1 MFHTVDMIN
10 LPDKPKTRLSS
21 AKSVGFRA
29 GPGLRLELE
38 QLARRLSQRGA
49 TVTISDI
56 LRMGVTAY
64 WPQIR
69 SYVRAQ
75 ARTATIEPRTYLSIV
90 AAGTRAHRLGL
101 SPREIKTVLA
111 AAIAAKARSTQPA
124 TDRSR
129 RHAR

>member
-10 LPDKPKTRLSS
+10 PTDKSKTRLSS

-29 GPGLRLELE
+29 GPGLRRELE
-38 QLARRLSQRGA
+38 QLARRLSRPGA

-56 LRMGVTAY
+56 LREGVTAY

-69 SYVRAQ
+69 SYIRAQ
-75 ARTATIEPRTYLSIV
+75 ARSAQVDPRTYLSIV

-101 SPREIKTVLA
+101 SPREIKSALDQALA
-111 AAIAAKARSTQPA
+111 AKVGA
-124 TDRSR
+124 SR
-129 RHAR
+129 PR